1 MATTY
6 YKKDEETGEYSEAD
20 PFGDF
25 YSSGT
30 ATSSSTP
37 TTTSTSTSASSADK
51 DTAEDMF
58 DVEKARK
65 ATEVAKLYAGV
76 AVGASK
82 EKAQQLQEFK
92 QQDEARDYLQAQ
104 RAYRY

>member
-6 YKKDEETGEYSEAD
+6 YKKNEATGEYAEAD
-20 PFGDF
+20 PFGD
-25 YSSGT
+25 
-30 ATSSSTP
+30 
-37 TTTSTSTSASSADK
+37 AS
-51 DTAEDMF
+51 TAEDMF
-58 DVEKARK
+58 DVEKAKK

-92 QQDEARDYLQAQ
+92 QQDEARDALQAKQ
-104 RAYRY
+104 SYRY

>member
-6 YKKDEETGEYSEAD
+6 YTKDDDTGLYSEAD

-25 YSSGT
+25 ESSGT
-30 ATSSSTP
+30 ATSSSGSGS
-37 TTTSTSTSASSADK
+37 STSSSSSQTQ
-51 DTAEDMF
+51 DTAEDLF
-58 DVEKARK
+58 DVEKAKK
-65 ATEVAKLYAGV
+65 ATEAAKLYAGV

-92 QQDEARDYLQAQ
+92 QQDETRDYLQAQ